1 MQYGYTV
8 YILTWM
14 GGRMNKQIDEQTTFK
29 SMRRMRKNYFTTCSV
44 SE

>member
-14 GGRMNKQIDEQTTFK
+14 GGRMKKQIDEQTTFK
-29 SMRRMRKNYFTTCSV
+29 SLGKGVIQKNISLLLR
-44 SE
+44 